1 MPQVDYL
8 KSLSK
13 ELDRLAK
20 YMNVS
25 WANRKIEIL
34 AEIEKLVP
42 NFYIFHA
49 SLDKHV
55 NCFFIK
61 LFYKPEALSQKI
73 DGYATLYVNITT
85 DLRGSNPVVKSLFFD
100 TSSFSSLTQAAKE
113 ILENASLSNKY
124 NNLIA
129 LTSSAYEE
137 TLEEFIYRSYDHFVA
152 TTLAQQKLEKSEYIA
167 KKYDELMPLMKEE
180 VKKAIDIFTVKNVER
195 TNQSFKLPLNKERDR
210 VEALNRLN
218 NLALT
223 HQLNRQLKVKDKKE
237 TFLKL

>member
-1 MPQVDYL
+1 MLQVDYL

-13 ELDRLAK
+13 EFEALAK
-20 YMNVS
+20 HMDMS
-25 WANRKIEIL
+25 WPNRKLEIIK
-34 AEIEKLVP
+34 EMERLVP

-61 LFYKPEALSQKI
+61 VFYKPETISQII

-85 DLRGSNPVVKSLFFD
+85 DLRGTKPVVKSLFFD
-100 TSSFSSLTQAAKE
+100 TSSLSTLTQAAKE
-113 ILENASLSNKY
+113 ISENSSLSKTY
-124 NNLIA
+124 NQLVT
-129 LTSSAYEE
+129 LTSSVYEE
-137 TLEEFIYRSYDHFVA
+137 TLEKFIYRSYDYFVA
-152 TTLAQQKLEKSEYIA
+152 ATKSQQKLEKTEHIA
-167 KKYDELMPLMKEE
+167 KKYDELLSLMKEE
-180 VKKAIDIFTVKNVER
+180 VKKAIDIFTVKDVEK
-195 TNQSFKLPLNKERDR
+195 TKQAFKLPLNKERDR

-223 HQLNRQLKVKDKKE
+223 HQLNRQLKVKGKKE

>member
-61 LFYKPEALSQKI
+61 LFYKPETLSQKI

-85 DLRGSNPVVKSLFFD
+85 DLRGSKPVVKSLFFD
-100 TSSFSSLTQAAKE
+100 TSSLSTLTQAAKE
-113 ILENASLSNKY
+113 ISENSSLSKTY
-124 NNLIA
+124 NQLVT
-129 LTSSAYEE
+129 LTSSVYEE
-137 TLEEFIYRSYDHFVA
+137 TLEEFIYRSYDYFVA
-152 TTLAQQKLEKSEYIA
+152 ATKSQQKLEKTEHIA
-167 KKYDELMPLMKEE
+167 KKYDELLPLMKEE

-195 TNQSFKLPLNKERDR
+195 TKQSFKLPLNKERDR